1 MPRTYVG
8 RAAASAVISAA
19 LAVGSLSLATPAAG
33 ACTDP
38 DCTRGVPPA
47 AASALACSEPSCLS
61 GTRPAAAPWPG
72 SRRTGQ
78 AGHGGQLARAAGGVS
93 TAVPPAQTGP
103 GTASAAPINC
113 PPPNPSVTAP
123 ISDC

>member
-8 RAAASAVISAA
+8 RVAASAVISAA

-47 AASALACSEPSCLS
+47 LACSEPSCLS

-78 AGHGGQLARAAGGVS
+78 AGHGGQPARAADRVS
-93 TAVPPAQTGP
+93 TAVPPASAQTGR

-123 ISDC
+123 TSDC

>member
-8 RAAASAVISAA
+8 RAAASAVISAT

-33 ACTDP
+33 ACADP

-78 AGHGGQLARAAGGVS
+78 AGHQSGH
-93 TAVPPAQTGP
+93 PAQVAMRARCLPVLPMG
-103 GTASAAPINC
+103 GRWLRLHRC
-113 PPPNPSVTAP
+113 L
-123 ISDC
+123 